1 MANCDMVYRSAV
13 IGDEMHQTTLAV
25 AWRAADIYALDPG
38 SVDAIAEAGKELCRS
53 SAASEVTVLVAAV
66 NDAAC
71 HLANIRL
78 ATAARPTDPTRW
90 AQWQASATELW
101 PILADAAYLAY
112 QRPVPTHHQPGRY
125 ETSPAGGR

>member
-1 MANCDMVYRSAV
+1 MANCVMMYRSAI

-25 AWRAADIYALDPG
+25 AWRAADIYALDPD

-53 SAASEVTVLVAAV
+53 SAALEVAVLVAAV

-71 HLANIRL
+71 HLANTRL

-90 AQWQASATELW
+90 APSG
-101 PILADAAYLAY
+101 
-112 QRPVPTHHQPGRY
+112 RHQPPNSGPSSLTLP
-125 ETSPAGGR
+125 TSPISAASPPDNTRAATKPRH